1 MTDLVV
7 LRVNGVSYSIAAEPN
22 TPLLYILRNDLQ
34 LFGARFGCGL
44 GLCGACS
51 VLINGQKMHSC
62 DVPLWDCVGK
72 DIVTIEGVG
81 TPDKLHALQQAIIDE
96 QAMQCGYCVN
106 GILITAKALLDQN
119 PNPTELEIREA
130 LDRNLCR
137 CGTHNRFIR
146 AIQKVVAINQSI
158 KND

>member
-1 MTDLVV
+1 MTNPIHLK
-7 LRVNGVSYSIAAEPN
+7 VNGVDHAISADHN

-51 VLINGQKMHSC
+51 VLIDGKKMHSC

-72 DIVTIEGVG
+72 NIVTIEGIA
-81 TPDKLHALQQAIIDE
+81 TPDNLHALQQAFIDE
-96 QAMQCGYCVN
+96 QAAQCGYCVS
-106 GILITAKALLDQN
+106 GILMTAKALLDQN
-119 PNPTELEIREA
+119 PSPTESEIREA

-137 CGTHNRFIR
+137 CGTHNRFVR
-146 AIQKVVAINQSI
+146 AIQKVAAQGKGSNNV
-158 KND
+158 

>member
-1 MTDLVV
+1 MTDLVL

-72 DIVTIEGVG
+72 DIVTMEGVG

>member
-1 MTDLVV
+1 
-7 LRVNGVSYSIAAEPN
+7 VSCSVAADPN

-34 LFGARFGCGL
+34 LFGTRFGCGL

-51 VLINGQKMHSC
+51 VLINGQKIHSC

-72 DIVTIEGVG
+72 EIVTIEGLG
-81 TPDKLHALQQAIIDE
+81 TPDNLHALQQALIDE
-96 QAMQCGYCVN
+96 QAAQCGYCAN
-106 GILITAKALLDQN
+106 GILISAKALLDKN
-119 PNPTELEIREA
+119 PRPSEAEIREA

-146 AIQKVVAINQSI
+146 AIQKVIDVNDGS
-158 KND
+158 KNV

>member
-1 MTDLVV
+1 MTDLVA

-96 QAMQCGYCVN
+96 QAIQCGYCAN
-106 GILITAKALLDQN
+106 GILITAIALLDQN

-137 CGTHNRFIR
+137 CGTHNRFIH

>member
-1 MTDLVV
+1 MTDPIILK
-7 LRVNGVSYSIAAEPN
+7 VNGVNYSIAAEAN

-34 LFGARFGCGL
+34 LFGTRFGCGL

-62 DVPLWDCVGK
+62 DVPLWNCFGK

-81 TPDKLHALQQAIIDE
+81 TRDKLHALQQAFIDE
-96 QAMQCGYCVN
+96 QAAQCGYCAN

-146 AIQKVVAINQSI
+146 AIQKVIGLNQGSE
-158 KND
+158 NV

>member
-1 MTDLVV
+1 MTDPVGLK
-7 LRVNGVSYSIAAEPN
+7 VNGVNYSITAEPN

-34 LFGARFGCGL
+34 LFGTRFGCGL

-62 DVPLWDCVGK
+62 DVPLWGCVGK

-81 TPDKLHALQQAIIDE
+81 TPDNLHALQQAFIDE
-96 QAMQCGYCVN
+96 QAAQCGYCASGV
-106 GILITAKALLDQN
+106 LIAAKALLDQN

-146 AIQKVVAINQSI
+146 AIQKVIGLSHGRQNV
-158 KND
+158 

>member
-1 MTDLVV
+1 MPDSIE
-7 LRVNGVSYSIAAEPN
+7 LRVNGVSCSVAADPN

-34 LFGARFGCGL
+34 LFGTRFGCGL

-51 VLINGQKMHSC
+51 VLINGQKIHSC

-72 DIVTIEGVG
+72 EIVTIEGLG
-81 TPDKLHALQQAIIDE
+81 TPDNLHALQQALIDE
-96 QAMQCGYCVN
+96 QAAQCGYCAN
-106 GILITAKALLDQN
+106 GILISAKALLDKN
-119 PNPTELEIREA
+119 PRPSEAEIREA

-146 AIQKVVAINQSI
+146 AIQKVIDVNDGS
-158 KND
+158 KNV

>member
-1 MTDLVV
+1 MTDSIT
-7 LRVNGVSYSIAAEPN
+7 LRVNGVEHFITADPN

-34 LFGARFGCGL
+34 LFGTRFGCGL

-51 VLINGQKMHSC
+51 VLINGQKIHSC

-81 TPDKLHALQQAIIDE
+81 TPDNLHALQQAFIDE
-96 QAMQCGYCVN
+96 QAAQCGYCAS
-106 GILITAKALLDQN
+106 GILITAKALLDKN
-119 PNPTELEIREA
+119 PNPSESEIREA

-137 CGTHNRFIR
+137 CGTHNRFVR
-146 AIQKVVAINQSI
+146 AIQKVIGMSEGTKHV
-158 KND
+158 

>member
-1 MTDLVV
+1 MTDPIG
-7 LRVNGVSYSIAAEPN
+7 LRVNGVDYSIAADPN

-34 LFGARFGCGL
+34 LFGTRFGCGL

-51 VLINGQKMHSC
+51 VLINGQKIHSC

-72 DIVTIEGVG
+72 EIVTIEGIG
-81 TPDKLHALQQAIIDE
+81 TPDNLHALQQAFVDE
-96 QAMQCGYCVN
+96 QAAQCGYCAN
-106 GILITAKALLDQN
+106 GILVTAKALLDK
-119 PNPTELEIREA
+119 NPTPSESEIREA

-146 AIQKVVAINQSI
+146 AILKVIGMNEGG
-158 KND
+158 KNA